1 MAVVWTGEVCLQEM
15 GKAGCEE
22 DGSSEG
28 WKVLAC
34 FTDKEMEVQR
44 RKASPKSKGR
54 GKERA
59 GTAGPLL
66 IRSGILFPNA
76 TAPFSP

>member
-44 RKASPKSKGR
+44 RKASPKSQGEGEGEGWDCWAPAHSLR
-54 GKERA
+54 H
-59 GTAGPLL
+59 P
-66 IRSGILFPNA
+66 FP
-76 TAPFSP
+76 